1 MRTLAAVLACSLVAG
16 GCAVNSY
23 QIPAGE
29 LARLAREPPETRG
42 QHVRVVQELSESDVP
57 AAQPVQSDTQ
67 VYVGVHTGY
76 VGPVGPAR
84 TGGGGGGS
92 KIGGAGNDAK
102 GAAIA
107 LLAIAATA
115 LVTAA
120 IVEGTRY
127 DGFAQLHPMHPVHL
141 IGHDGSYRWL
151 PLAELDPAT
160 AAATATAVVRPTEG
174 PWVPLGRAPLTRAG
188 LTYGL
193 YGGAGSLLSAVGDR
207 ELGAAW
213 TVQLGYFP
221 SQQLGVL
228 ASVFFGWRDNRY
240 LATLFETRYTAEL
253 QYLPLQVGILHGG
266 VFGGAGLAYRFE
278 DAIKLTGGEVIAGNQ
293 ASGALVGG
301 AMFQIDINT
310 RVALTARLGAAFAH
324 DERMTDALLGISVY

>member
-1 MRTLAAVLACSLVAG
+1 MRLWSLLCVEVLVFSGAAFGLLEAARVLAPRPVAALTAKAALG
-16 GCAVNSY
+16 AV
-23 QIPAGE
+23 PGW
-29 LARLAREPPETRG
+29 
-42 QHVRVVQELSESDVP
+42 
-57 AAQPVQSDTQ
+57 
-67 VYVGVHTGY
+67 
-76 VGPVGPAR
+76 
-84 TGGGGGGS
+84 
-92 KIGGAGNDAK
+92 DAP
-102 GAAIA
+102 
-107 LLAIAATA
+107 
-115 LVTAA
+115 
-120 IVEGTRY
+120 
-127 DGFAQLHPMHPVHL
+127 D
-141 IGHDGSYRWL
+141 
-151 PLAELDPAT
+151 ELDPAT